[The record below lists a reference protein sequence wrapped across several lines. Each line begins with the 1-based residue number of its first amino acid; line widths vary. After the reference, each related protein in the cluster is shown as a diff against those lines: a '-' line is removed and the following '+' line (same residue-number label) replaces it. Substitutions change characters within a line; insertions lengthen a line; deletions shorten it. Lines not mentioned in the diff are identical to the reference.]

1 MIKIAVSLAN
11 LDTSGASPVVESS
24 RDKAG
29 V

>member
-1 MIKIAVSLAN
+1 MIKIAESLAN

-24 RDKAG
+24 GDRAG